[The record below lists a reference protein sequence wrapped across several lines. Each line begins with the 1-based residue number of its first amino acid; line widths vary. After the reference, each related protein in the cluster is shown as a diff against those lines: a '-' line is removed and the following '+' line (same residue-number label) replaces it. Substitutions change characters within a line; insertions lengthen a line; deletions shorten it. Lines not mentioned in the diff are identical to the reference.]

1 MYVHL
6 PAVKAPSPNYWT
18 TREFPEIFFLLKL
31 LKCKIHE
38 VIKYGIQTG
47 FPGGPVVKN
56 LPVLTGDTRDVVSV
70 FGWERS
76 PGGRAWQLSLVL
88 LPGECHGQT
97 SLAGY
102 NPWGRKELDMTE
114 HTSVDTD
121 SVKNFFFILCIY
133 LFMFGCAESSLPRG
147 LFLL

>member
-1 MYVHL
+1 M
-6 PAVKAPSPNYWT
+6 
-18 TREFPEIFFLLKL
+18 
-31 LKCKIHE
+31 
-38 VIKYGIQTG
+38 
-47 FPGGPVVKN
+47 VKN

-133 LFMFGCAESSLPRG
+133 LFMFGCAESSLLCGIFSSCGKQG
-147 LFLL
+147 LLSGCCECASHCSAFFCCGAHAQRACRL

>member
-1 MYVHL
+1 MYLAHKFC
-6 PAVKAPSPNYWT
+6 A
-18 TREFPEIFFLLKL
+18 
-31 LKCKIHE
+31 
-38 VIKYGIQTG
+38 
-47 FPGGPVVKN
+47 
-56 LPVLTGDTRDVVSV
+56 SV
-70 FGWERS
+70 GWFWCFGQFQSLS
-76 PGGRAWQLSLVL
+76 PGVAPASVLVVDGWLRIQPTWWTSQVALVLKNPPVNATPKRCGFNPWRRARQPIPVL